1 MARSLNTYRYQR
13 SWRGRPVGPPADLR
27 RDSPPGSPPPDD
39 GDSWCGI
46 ILGILIAALVGL
58 AVINWGTIRDFVSD
72 FDTPFQDTSSDTSEA
87 REPARELK
95 VHFDPLPRYAGES
108 AENAVEDVIKS
119 LEGRQDHGA
128 IIRVTNSERDATIN
142 VRWVRDYGNHVL
154 GTAIHQTV
162 IYIGLGSTNCY
173 DEWQAFDRDTVVK
186 ILYHEL
192 GHTLGFGHS
201 DDPNNIMYPATETR
215 FEIERDIS
223 RVIAPGWAYTMPLCD
238 EGHYSFNVVA
248 EQSRRGFEFALL
260 SQETTVEDYLLDNSR
275 ASGGCNSGQMRRLS
289 DTCDVQSG
297 DKLLFYNNDPNEAIT
312 ITGQI
317 IQLDDP
323 PWPDMQW
330 DEDAF
335 YYDDATLD

>member
-1 MARSLNTYRYQR
+1 M
-13 SWRGRPVGPPADLR
+13 
-27 RDSPPGSPPPDD
+27 
-39 GDSWCGI
+39 
-46 ILGILIAALVGL
+46 
-58 AVINWGTIRDFVSD
+58 AVINWGTIWDFVSD
-72 FDTPFQDTSSDTSEA
+72 FDTPSQDTHSNTSA
-87 REPARELK
+87 TGELK
-95 VHFDPLPRYAGES
+95 IHFDSLPRYAGES
-108 AENAVEDVIKS
+108 AENAVADAIES
-119 LEGRQDHGA
+119 LQGRQHHGA
-128 IIRVTNSERDATIN
+128 TIEVIDSEQDATIY
-142 VRWVRDYGNHVL
+142 VRWVRDYGDHVL
-154 GTAIHQTV
+154 GTATHQTV
-162 IYIGLGSTNCY
+162 IHIGLGSTNCY

-192 GHTLGFGHS
+192 GHTLGYGHS

-223 RVIAPGWAYTMPLCD
+223 RVIAPGWAYTIPLCD
-238 EGHYSFNVVA
+238 EGHYSFNVEA

-260 SQETTVEDYLLDNSR
+260 SRETTAEDYLLGSSR

-297 DKLLFYNNDPNEAIT
+297 DKLLFYNNDSNEAIM